1 MSQPSPTRVIIVDDH
16 DMVRSGLAVF
26 LEAFDDLVLVG
37 EASDG
42 AEAVR
47 LSAEAQPHVILMDL
61 VMPIMDGI
69 AATRAIRKSH
79 PDIQVIALTSFY
91 DRDLVLG
98 ALQAGAVGYLL
109 KTASIDEL
117 AEAIWNARK
126 GRPSLAPEALRTLV
140 NATNQPYLP
149 GHDLTD
155 REREVLALV
164 AEGLSNPDIAERLTV
179 ELSTVKT
186 HVSNILS
193 KLDVANRMEATALA
207 LEHNLVKGRRAD
219 SSD

>member
-1 MSQPSPTRVIIVDDH
+1 MSQPNPTRVIIVDDH

-26 LEAFDDLVLVG
+26 LEAFEDLVLVG

-42 AEAVR
+42 VEAVR
-47 LSAEAQPHVILMDL
+47 LCTEAQPHVVLMDL
-61 VMPIMDGI
+61 VMPRMDGI

-79 PDIQVIALTSFY
+79 PDIQVIALTSFHN
-91 DRDLVLG
+91 RDLVLG

-109 KTASIDEL
+109 KSASIDEL
-117 AEAIWNARK
+117 AEAIRSARK
-126 GRPSLAPEALRTLV
+126 GRPSLAPEALRILV
-140 NATNQPYLP
+140 SATYQQDLP

-155 REREVLALV
+155 REREVLALL
-164 AEGLSNPDIAERLTV
+164 AEGLNNPDIAQRLTV
-179 ELSTVKT
+179 GLSTVKT

-193 KLDVANRMEATALA
+193 KLGVSNRMEAAALA
-207 LEHNLVKGRRAD
+207 LEHNLVKGRRID